1 MDRRKLFTMSI
12 TLNAASKTE
21 DSRVSGRA
29 SLFLQV
35 AGTMVAVV
43 VFALVLTTLLNALRF
58 QETFED
64 LVVRRL
70 DVVVQEIA
78 SDLLVG
84 LVDLGLPLE
93 AMDNL
98 DAIIERQVGKAD
110 GVAAVSIY
118 DCSGR
123 PLAMMHAAAA
133 GGETSAAAHRHPWEN
148 YLSVR
153 NWHRF
158 DEDIIAVGMTFI
170 SSYGQCAGGIAVEYE
185 AASFRKTRAAVIE
198 RLVWAALQAAS
209 LLLPALALL
218 GFLFHRRHCMLR
230 ELRLD
235 LEALTAQGVPDAADH
250 AEPRFSAAGADR
262 ELLEAYHAARPVLA
276 ETREHLM
283 VPAAAADVAEKKPA
297 GGWFRAVAN
306 WFGNPV
312 VQVLILTSI
321 TLLLA
326 LLFVS
331 WTTAEMLRGTLL
343 PELARKG
350 AAQSLQA
357 GHNVQRAL
365 DLSIPLDELVGVDA
379 LYDELSRD
387 EDDLAF
393 MAITVADGRL
403 LHAGGMARDE
413 LAAVLAAP
421 PQEHSGLLAS
431 DQSRRAGYL
440 VSSLPLRA
448 ADGETVGRIHLGL
461 RESQLARPIRD
472 NFADL
477 LIVLL
482 VSLFIAFELMLLVV
496 TINVILPLRATL
508 RVLKDVAARR
518 FGLIHAEFA
527 WDELGKIARRLNA
540 AVRRAASQKGI
551 VPVAI
556 REPRLV
562 GVRLLAFLFVC
573 AEELARPI
581 MPAFFGQLTA
591 TAEGASSHFGAGG
604 VMALHMAVVAVA
616 MPLGSMLYARIGRR
630 RMYAAGALFASIG
643 LLGTGLA
650 DSIGQLLWW
659 RAVSGLGYA
668 LTFVACQGFVIES
681 TDAGNRA
688 RGSAMMVGGIMLA
701 DICGPA
707 IGGILASWIGHAAT
721 FMLGAAVA
729 ALAAMLVTVL
739 MDRHS
744 DHADQPPR
752 ISLQA
757 FALALRTP
765 WLVIV
770 LLFAAVPAK
779 VVLSGLLYYLTPL
792 ALMDLGANEAQTG
805 RILMLYGLVA
815 LLTGPLFAA
824 LTDRFQRP
832 VFSLAV
838 GGLVTAAGVI
848 PMAGADSYVGVA
860 LGVLALGLAQSLSI
874 PALVAAVLTL
884 TQRAS
889 AVHGQGPVMAALRL
903 VERLGGA
910 AGPMAAAALAN
921 YFGIAR
927 AMEFFGFYV
936 FVSTLLL
943 LVLLWL
949 TDRRRRGRLQSGGSS
964 APEELP

>member
-1 MDRRKLFTMSI
+1 M
-12 TLNAASKTE
+12 E
-21 DSRVSGRA
+21 DSRVAGRA
-29 SLFLQV
+29 RLFWQV

-70 DVVVQEIA
+70 DVVVQDIA
-78 SDLLVG
+78 SDILVG
-84 LVDLGLPLE
+84 LDLGLRLE

-98 DAIIERQVGKAD
+98 GTIIERQVSKSEGL
-110 GVAAVSIY
+110 AAISIY

-123 PLAMMHAAAA
+123 PLVTAQAGAAATGREA
-133 GGETSAAAHRHPWEN
+133 GGEHPWRAFLNER
-148 YLSVR
+148 Y
-153 NWHRF
+153 WHRF
-158 DEDIIAVGMTFI
+158 DEQIIAVGTTLRN
-170 SSYGQCAGGIAVEYE
+170 SYGQCAGGIAIEYE
-185 AASFRKTRAAVIE
+185 AGAFRATRAAVIDHQIK
-198 RLVWAALQAAS
+198 AALQAAS
-209 LLLPALALL
+209 LVLPAVILL
-218 GFLFHRRHCMLR
+218 GFLFHRRHRMLGQ
-230 ELRLD
+230 LRSD
-235 LEALTAQGVPDAADH
+235 LEALTASGMVGQAVQ
-250 AEPRFSAAGADR
+250 AEPDFSASSADN
-262 ELLEAYHAARPVLA
+262 ELLDAYHAARPVLI
-276 ETREHLM
+276 EENGCLP
-283 VPAAAADVAEKKPA
+283 PAAAPDRACRQPA
-297 GGWFRAVAN
+297 SRSWCRALARRL
-306 WFGNPV
+306 GNPV

-331 WTTAEMLRGTLL
+331 WTTVDMLRGTLL

-365 DLSIPLDELVGVDA
+365 DLDIPLGELVGVDA
-379 LYDELSRD
+379 LYDELRRD
-387 EDDLAF
+387 EEDLAF
-393 MAITVADGRL
+393 LAITAADGRL
-403 LHAGGMARDE
+403 LHAAGMPRDDLE
-413 LAAVLAAP
+413 KVLAAP
-421 PQEHSGLLAS
+421 GQTHPGLMSA
-431 DQSRRAGYL
+431 DQSRLAGYL
-440 VSSLPLRA
+440 VSGLELR
-448 ADGETVGRIHLGL
+448 DSGGEVVGRIHLGL
-461 RESQLARPIRD
+461 EESSLERPIRD

-477 LIVLL
+477 FIVLL
-482 VSLFIAFELMLLVV
+482 VSLFLAFELMLFVV
-496 TINVILPLRATL
+496 TINVTLPVRTTL
-508 RVLKDVAARR
+508 RVLKDVAERR
-518 FGLIHAEFA
+518 FGYVHAQFA
-527 WDELGKIARRLNA
+527 WDELGRIAHRLNE
-540 AVRRAASQKGI
+540 AVLRAAGRRGG

-562 GVRLLAFLFVC
+562 GVRLLAFMFVC

-581 MPAFFGQLTA
+581 MPAFFGQMTA
-591 TAEGASSHFGAGG
+591 ASEGASSYFGAGA

-630 RMYAAGALFASIG
+630 RMYAAGALCASLG

-650 DSIGQLLWW
+650 DSIGPLLLW
-659 RAVSGLGYA
+659 RSLSGLGYA

-681 TDAGNRA
+681 TDANNRA

-729 ALAAMLVTVL
+729 ALAAALVTVL
-739 MDRHS
+739 MDRLS

-752 ISLQA
+752 LSLQA

-792 ALMDLGANEAQTG
+792 ALIDLGANEAQTG

-815 LLTGPLFAA
+815 LLTGPMFAA

-832 VFSLAV
+832 VLSLV
-838 GGLVTAAGVI
+838 IGGLITAIGVI
-848 PMAGADSYVGVA
+848 PMASADSYAGVA

-884 TQRAS
+884 TQGAA
-889 AVHGQGPVMAALRL
+889 AVYGQGPVMAALRL

-910 AGPMAAAALAN
+910 AGPLAAAALAN
-921 YFGIAR
+921 YLGVAR
-927 AMEFFGFYV
+927 AMEFFGLYV
-936 FVSTLLL
+936 FASTLLL
-943 LVLLWL
+943 LVLLHL
-949 TDRRRRGRLQSGGSS
+949 TDRRRWRPPPTGTT
-964 APEELP
+964 AATKETP